1 MKVVEG
7 KNSQNTTSFLSR
19 KNIVIV
25 RSKLNRIF
33 HTLLASCVERFLPRH
48 DAFFSFP
55 DSILP
60 GFEKCVVVRGS
71 ACGRFFFFF
80 SCGTDWNP
88 FKLPTISHYLRPSTR
103 FIPAR
108 KNHFL
113 LPLSKITLPERDG
126 FMHEHFKQRHCSN
139 TWSNKLIWSVTIQP
153 IVWSM
158 VRISG
163 SFNCD
168 IAPCN
173 DQPSDVTCFSVT
185 WMELGGTCCPDIE
198 SCV

>member
-60 GFEKCVVVRGS
+60 GVFNTLHLNNCKCGVTLTSKILVSRSVSLCGGARVVG
-71 ACGRFFFFF
+71 FFF
-80 SCGTDWNP
+80 SLGTDWNL
-88 FKLPTISHYLRPSTR
+88 FKLPTISQHLRPSTR

-158 VRISG
+158 VRKWFLQLRYCS
-163 SFNCD
+163 
-168 IAPCN
+168 
-173 DQPSDVTCFSVT
+173 
-185 WMELGGTCCPDIE
+185 L
-198 SCV
+198 

>member
-1 MKVVEG
+1 MKIVEG
-7 KNSQNTTSFLSR
+7 KNPQNTTSFLSR

-33 HTLLASCVERFLPRH
+33 HTLLASCVERFMPRH

-60 GFEKCVVVRGS
+60 GVLTTLRLNNCKCGVTLTSKILVSRSVSLCGGARVVG
-71 ACGRFFFFF
+71 FFF
-80 SCGTDWNP
+80 SSWGTDWNL
-88 FKLPTISHYLRPSTR
+88 FKLPTISQHLRPLTR

-126 FMHEHFKQRHCSN
+126 SMHEHFKQRHCSN
-139 TWSNKLIWSVTIQP
+139 TWSNKQIWSVTIQP

-158 VRISG
+158 VRKWFLQLRYCS
-163 SFNCD
+163 
-168 IAPCN
+168 
-173 DQPSDVTCFSVT
+173 
-185 WMELGGTCCPDIE
+185 L
-198 SCV
+198 